1 MNNNLKRLI
10 EPGTRLFFFFLVIFA
25 ITAYFFEPLLAF
37 IEAGVVVLLFVY
49 SVIANR
55 RRQKKFAEYIES
67 VTYDVE
73 TAKNDSLVNFPLP
86 MVAFKLENGSI
97 VWGNRFFFELF
108 GSRTP
113 RFDTRL
119 TDLVPE
125 FKSKWLLEGKQ
136 QYPEL
141 VEIDDRSYRV
151 FGNIIRGENE
161 NSSDFMGMT
170 YWLDVTDY
178 ERTKEEYENSRPVVA
193 IIIFDNLD
201 EISRNQS
208 DRVKTEL
215 QNMVSDRIDRWC
227 SGMNGIICRYDR
239 EEYIAAK
246 CMFSNGYTLRQYSD
260 KYGSGEYVEYEMKF
274 YSEQT
279 NPAVYTPG
287 VKWDGAG
294 SDKLADLFQMIRML
308 TTKGNAATEVL
319 LGSDAADEFLG
330 DAKLKELLDLNNYR
344 IGQIDPIELPQGAAR
359 LGRINVR
366 GHMIDLLTYDG
377 TYEDEVT
384 GVITPFIP
392 AKQICVTAPGA
403 GRGLYGAVSQ
413 IEQADGQFHTYMGRR
428 VPRYWAE
435 KSAREIIVSARPL
448 FIPKT
453 KDPFITATVLD

>member
-1 MNNNLKRLI
+1 MNIYKTKTMLAAIKQMVPVTSFLRDRYF
-10 EPGTRLFFFFLVIFA
+10 PTSSGDLFPTEEVLMEYKDA
-25 ITAYFFEPLLAF
+25 TGRKMAP
-37 IEAGVVVLLFVY
+37 VVLP
-49 SVIANR
+49 R
-55 RRQKKFAEYIES
+55 K
-67 VTYDVE
+67 
-73 TAKNDSLVNFPLP
+73 
-86 MVAFKLENGSI
+86 GSI
-97 VWGNRFFFELF
+97 SVERTGYSTNKMVPPLVAPSRSLTIDDLNRKGFGEDLF
-108 GSRTP
+108 SDRTP
-113 RFDTRL
+113 EDRQA
-119 TDLVPE
+119 E
-125 FKSKWLLEGKQ
+125 ILLEDLT
-136 QYPEL
+136 E
-141 VEIDDRSYRV
+141 
-151 FGNIIRGENE
+151 
-161 NSSDFMGMT
+161 
-170 YWLDVTDY
+170 
-178 ERTKEEYENSRPVVA
+178 
-193 IIIFDNLD
+193 FDEMHTN
-201 EISRNQS
+201 
-208 DRVKTEL
+208 
-215 QNMVSDRIDRWC
+215 
-227 SGMNGIICRYDR
+227 R

-453 KDPFITATVLD
+453 KDPFITATVPD